1 MYHANTLN
9 PTPRNMIEHHRQR
22 AEQPFRQQ
30 TQEAAV
36 RHSRKNMKLIK
47 PIQPFYIEKE
57 ENQSFAVGHLS
68 LGYLLGK
75 ASSKLLKT
83 NLSLSIIF
91 TLSVLPDI
99 DILFPF
105 LRHRGP
111 THSLIV
117 ALLVFIPVFVV
128 YGKKAAPYLLA
139 LISHPLIGDYIGGGG
154 IQLLWPLTKETYGI
168 KLAIRDP
175 TSIVTEC
182 TLFVIFLILI
192 IKTGDVKALLRPQ
205 KSNLIL
211 AVPTFTVI
219 LPTFLAFPMNVP
231 YVLVLPHIV
240 FLVLFSA
247 SMLTYIWKI
256 LRGK

>member
-1 MYHANTLN
+1 M
-9 PTPRNMIEHHRQR
+9 
-22 AEQPFRQQ
+22 
-30 TQEAAV
+30 
-36 RHSRKNMKLIK
+36 
-47 PIQPFYIEKE
+47 EKE
-57 ENQSFAVGHLS
+57 EEESFAVGHLS

-75 ASSKLLKT
+75 ASSKLLGT
-83 NLSLSIIF
+83 NLNLPLVF

-117 ALLVFIPVFVV
+117 TLIVFIPIFVV

-154 IQLLWPLTKETYGI
+154 VQLLWPLTRETYGI
-168 KLAIRDP
+168 KLAIRDT
-175 TSIVTEC
+175 TSIATEC

-192 IKTGDVKALLRPQ
+192 IKTGDVKALLKPQ

-211 AVPTFTVI
+211 AVPTFTVL

-231 YVLVLPHIV
+231 YALILPHIV

-247 SMLTYIWKI
+247 SMLTYVWKI
-256 LRGK
+256 LKGK